1 VTLHPRDLLFILY
14 AQVQELHGSPWHN
27 TQKTPVKSKP
37 APRLSFSPGCPT
49 PTLSPSAS
57 ISSLDSSERSNSP
70 RSPLPL
76 SEYPEIPQ
84 GHAYENE
91 TRLRVTTLPNLDALD
106 STVIP
111 RPQFSRRASHDLF
124 ECIEQSE
131 HKRLSEDQARYV
143 FSQVVDAVHFL
154 DSQGIAHRDIKDEN
168 LVIDKNLKVHACMLY
183 VQNPSHAKA
192 PPRFRLN

>member
-1 VTLHPRDLLFILY
+1 M
-14 AQVQELHGSPWHN
+14 
-27 TQKTPVKSKP
+27 
-37 APRLSFSPGCPT
+37 
-49 PTLSPSAS
+49 
-57 ISSLDSSERSNSP
+57 RSNSP

-76 SEYPEIPQ
+76 NEYPEIPRKFP
-84 GHAYENE
+84 YENE

-168 LVIDKNLKVHACMLY
+168 LVIDKNLKVYASMLC
-183 VQNPSHAKA
+183 AKTKS
-192 PPRFRLN
+192 N